1 MSSEI
6 YEERIFVYGIVVTF
20 KPTESE
26 QGRTIAE
33 REDTLRRHL
42 KNLARPSC
50 CSKRY
55 RSLQFNQ
62 LFERRMVTSKEEHG
76 GLRISAFVLPG
87 GDATAW
93 LDNSPMA
100 SVRFPAQEGVY
111 ENSFAARSTT
121 PSPSMANV
129 RRTVRPGSGLYNA
142 SCASSRRHSMT
153 AWARLGT
160 TRKSS
165 CHVVVRRSCGIELK
179 AFTST

>member
-93 LDNSPMA
+93 LEQFPHGVGPLPGPGGRIRELLRRAKHDSFSVHGERA
-100 SVRFPAQEGVY
+100 THRSTGLGLVQRVVRFLEEAFDDGMGETWDDSKILVPCCRATQ
-111 ENSFAARSTT
+111 
-121 PSPSMANV
+121 
-129 RRTVRPGSGLYNA
+129 L
-142 SCASSRRHSMT
+142 RH
-153 AWARLGT
+153 
-160 TRKSS
+160 
-165 CHVVVRRSCGIELK
+165 
-179 AFTST
+179 